1 MPSRDRLGGGARAD
15 RSAARR
21 RPVVLV
27 TGASSGI
34 GAATARLLAGRGH
47 TVVGVSRRAEAPA
60 GVHVGRMDVDD
71 DSSVRDGVA
80 GLLAEHGRL
89 DVVVNAA
96 GFGLAGPVESTAL
109 EEARQQLET
118 NFWGAV
124 RVTRAALPALRA
136 AGNGMLVNVSSLA
149 GVFAIP
155 FQAYYTA
162 SKFALEGWSEA
173 LAYEVARFGVH
184 VTLVE
189 PGNISSGFT
198 AGRRE
203 ARGVNRE
210 PYGDA
215 YDRAIEI
222 MVRDEREAVGPEV
235 VARTIARVVAG
246 RRPPRRVTSGSRGE
260 RSTVLLRRLLPTR
273 LFERIG
279 RRLMLGD

>member
-1 MPSRDRLGGGARAD
+1 MNGSRTAKQRFRPHRTPDQ
-15 RSAARR
+15 

-34 GAATARLLAGRGH
+34 GAATAHLLAERGH
-47 TVVGVSRRAEAPA
+47 TVVGVSRRAEAPV
-60 GVHVGRMDVDD
+60 GVYAGRMDIDVDA
-71 DSSVRDGVA
+71 SVRAGVA
-80 GLLAEHGRL
+80 DLLAEHGRL

-96 GFGLAGPVESTAL
+96 GFGLAGPVETTPL
-109 EEARQQLET
+109 GDARGQLET

-124 RVTRAALPALRA
+124 RVTREALPALRA
-136 AGNGMLVNVSSLA
+136 GGNGLLVNVSSLA

-173 LAYEVARFGVH
+173 LAYEVAPFGVH

-203 ARGVNRE
+203 AHGADRD
-210 PYGDA
+210 PYRDA
-215 YDRAIEI
+215 YRQAIEV
-222 MVRDEREAVGPEV
+222 MVRDERDAVGPEV
-235 VARTIARVVAG
+235 VARTIAGVVSA
-246 RRPPRRVTSGSRGE
+246 RRPPRRVTSGSTGE
-260 RSTVLLRRLLPTR
+260 RSTVLLRRILPTR
-273 LFERIG
+273 VFEWIG
-279 RRLMLGD
+279 RKLMLGS

>member
-1 MPSRDRLGGGARAD
+1 MPLLDRLGRGARAEQ
-15 RSAARR
+15 

-34 GAATARLLAGRGH
+34 GAATALLLAERGH
-47 TVVGVSRRAEAPA
+47 TVVGTSRRGVAPA
-60 GVHVGRMDVDD
+60 GVRAGRIDVDD
-71 DSSVRDGVA
+71 DSSVREGVA
-80 GLLAEHGRL
+80 DLVAEHGRL

-96 GFGLAGPVESTAL
+96 GFGLAGPVETTPL
-109 EEARQQLET
+109 DDARSQLET
-118 NFWGAV
+118 NFWGTV
-124 RVTRAALPALRA
+124 RVTNAALPALRT
-136 AGNGMLVNVSSLA
+136 AGSGLIVNVSSLA

-173 LAYEVARFGVH
+173 LAYEVGPFGVH

-203 ARGVNRE
+203 AGVVDRE

-215 YDRAIEI
+215 YKRAIEI
-222 MVRDEREAVGPEV
+222 MVRDEREAVGPEA
-235 VARTIARVVAG
+235 VARTIAAVVAA
-246 RRPPRRVTSGSRGE
+246 RRPPRRVTSGSTGE
-260 RSTVLLRRLLPTR
+260 RSTVLLRRFLPTR
-273 LFERIG
+273 AFEWLG
-279 RRLMLGD
+279 KRLMLGD